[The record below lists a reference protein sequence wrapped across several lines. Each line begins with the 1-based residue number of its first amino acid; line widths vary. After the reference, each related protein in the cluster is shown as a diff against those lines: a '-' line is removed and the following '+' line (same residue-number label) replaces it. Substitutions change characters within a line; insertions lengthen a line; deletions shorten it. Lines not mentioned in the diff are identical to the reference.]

1 MMAPVSM
8 DDRNKDVIVYHFD
21 PKKKHFLVSLHLEN
35 KPGALGNLANLLAI
49 RGINI
54 LEGFF
59 GGMSYGEKANLS
71 FFLETTNQQMDEGW
85 IKDFL
90 VSSVYVSD
98 VEVKASVE
106 GFLTDSLNF
115 PITWNNGDRAVLM
128 RVEGL
133 RVMLDSVKAA
143 DPGAGEEAIYLQGF
157 SYGKAAW
164 DNLMGVHHPKTRE
177 GLAEMLKIY
186 IATGWGKTELL
197 DVNPARNQARIRME
211 EAFESTGLNTG
222 KAECYFIAGHL
233 AGMMSV
239 HFGSEVK
246 TVETKCRSK
255 GDPHCEF
262 QISP

>member
-1 MMAPVSM
+1 M

>member
-1 MMAPVSM
+1 M
-8 DDRNKDVIVYHFD
+8 DERNKDVIVYRFD
-21 PKKKHFLVSLHLEN
+21 PKKKYFLISVHLEN

-59 GGMSYGEKANLS
+59 GGMSYGEKANVS
-71 FFLETTNQQMDEGW
+71 FFLESTNQQMDEGW
-85 IKDFL
+85 LKDFL
-90 VSSVYVSD
+90 ASSVYISD
-98 VEVKASVE
+98 IEVKSGVE

-133 RVMLDSVKAA
+133 RVMLDAVKATQ
-143 DPGAGEEAIYLQGF
+143 PGVGEEAIYQQGY

-164 DNLMGVHHPKTRE
+164 DNLLTVHRPKTRE
-177 GLAEMLKIY
+177 GLEEMLKVY
-186 IATGWGKTELL
+186 VATGWGKTALL
-197 DVNPARNQARIRME
+197 DFNQSRNHVHIRMD
-211 EAFESTGLNTG
+211 EAFESTDLNTG
-222 KAECYFIAGHL
+222 RPECYFIAGHL
-233 AGMMSV
+233 AGMMSSYFRV
-239 HFGSEVK
+239 EVK
-246 TVETKCRSK
+246 AVETKCRSQ

>member
-1 MMAPVSM
+1 M
-8 DDRNKDVIVYHFD
+8 DERNKDVIVYRFD
-21 PKKKHFLVSLHLEN
+21 PKKKHFLISLHLEN

-90 VSSVYVSD
+90 ASSVYVSD
-98 VEVKASVE
+98 VEVKAPVE
-106 GFLTDSLNF
+106 GFLADSLNF

-133 RVMLDSVKAA
+133 RVMLDSVKATT
-143 DPGAGEEAIYLQGF
+143 PGVGEEAIYLQGF

-164 DNLMGVHHPKTRE
+164 DNLMAIHRPKTRE
-177 GLAEMLKIY
+177 GLNEALKIY
-186 IATGWGKTELL
+186 VATGWGKTELL
-197 DVNPARNQARIRME
+197 DVNLARNHARIRME
-211 EAFESTGLNTG
+211 EAFESTGLDTG
-222 KAECYFIAGHL
+222 KVECYFIAGHL
-233 AGMMSV
+233 AGMMSAY
-239 HFGSEVK
+239 FGTEVK

-255 GDPHCEF
+255 GDPDCEF